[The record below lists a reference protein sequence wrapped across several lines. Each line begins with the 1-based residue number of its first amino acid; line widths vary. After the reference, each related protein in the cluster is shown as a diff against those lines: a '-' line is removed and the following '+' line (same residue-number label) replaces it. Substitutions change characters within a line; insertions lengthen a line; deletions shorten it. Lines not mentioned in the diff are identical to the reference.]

1 MTSPAT
7 EFHFSPRPNRAGEI
21 NWRPWSPE
29 AFARAQLE
37 DKPILL
43 GISAVWCHWC
53 HVMDETTYS
62 DPAVIQLIND
72 RFVAIR
78 VDNDQRPDINARYN
92 MGGWPTTAFLTPGGE
107 VMAGM
112 TYIPPDQMRDVLAQ
126 VSSYYRENK
135 AEIEAK
141 IAEIM
146 LNRAASS
153 SRPGDDAELS
163 DQVLRDVLHSAQ
175 DAYDPVFGGFGTEPK
190 FPHADAID
198 LLLHAYLRD
207 GDRDALH
214 MARKTLEYMCRG
226 GIYDQEWGGFYRY
239 ATKRDWSIPHYEKM
253 LEDNALLLRALL
265 KLYRITQAEEHR
277 RYIDFTISYLD
288 TWLSDADTGAFYGS
302 QDADEE
308 FYPLSAEER
317 KRREAPYVDRTVY
330 TSWNAMAISAYL
342 EASWTRGSARLRD
355 RALRALDWVWDHLH
369 DDAGGMYRYMS
380 PAGPRIAGLLG
391 DQAWTLAA
399 LLDAYETAGRRQDLD
414 RARAI
419 AAFMRDTLRAANGGF
434 LDTPPGHEKLG
445 RLSTGQK
452 PIKENAIAAMGLL
465 RLGRLTHDDEW
476 TRHAREALA
485 AFAHVAET
493 QGYFAAD
500 YAKAVDMLLNPGAD
514 VKVVAADGGGE
525 ALRLAALLAP
535 VPERT
540 VRVIA
545 ASDAASLGAEGLPAE
560 PAPAAYICY
569 GTLCSA
575 PVTSPDDV
583 YEMMERTRQAY
594 EATRPREPLA
604 VPRSERADD

>member
-1 MTSPAT
+1 MTAPAS
-7 EFHFSPRPNRAGEI
+7 EFHFSPRPNRAHEI

-29 AFARAQLE
+29 AFARAQFE

-78 VDNDQRPDINARYN
+78 VDNDQRPDVNARYN
-92 MGGWPTTAFLTPGGE
+92 MGGWPTTAFLTPAGE

-112 TYIPPDQMRDVLAQ
+112 TYIPPEQMRDVLEQ
-126 VSSYYRENK
+126 VSTYYRDNK

-141 IAEIM
+141 IAEI
-146 LNRAASS
+146 LAGRAAAAAQPS
-153 SRPGDDAELS
+153 DASALS
-163 DQVLRDVLHSAQ
+163 GQILRDVLHAAQ

-226 GIYDQEWGGFYRY
+226 GVYDQEWGGFYRY
-239 ATKRDWSIPHYEKM
+239 ATKRDWSEPHYEKM
-253 LEDNALLLRALL
+253 LEDNALLLKALL
-265 KLYRITQAEEHR
+265 KLYRISQAEEHR
-277 RYIDFTISYLD
+277 RYIDFTIEYLD
-288 TWLSDADTGAFYGS
+288 TWLSDPNTGAFYGS
-302 QDADEE
+302 QDADED
-308 FYPLSAEER
+308 FYRLPAEER
-317 KRREAPYVDRTVY
+317 KRHEAPYVDRTIY

-342 EASWTRGSARLRD
+342 EASWTRGVAALRE
-355 RALRALDWVWDHLH
+355 RALRALDWLWESLH
-369 DDAGGMYRYMS
+369 REDAGMYRFLS
-380 PAGPRIAGLLG
+380 PDGPRVAGLLG

-399 LLDAYETAGRRQDLD
+399 LLDAYEAASRPHDLE
-414 RARAI
+414 RARTLAS
-419 AAFMRDTLRAANGGF
+419 FMRDTLRAAGGGF

-445 RLSTGQK
+445 RLSTSQK

-465 RLGRLTHDDEW
+465 RLSRLTHETEW
-476 TRHAREALA
+476 ETLAREALA
-485 AFAHVAET
+485 AFTHVAET

-514 VKVVAADGGGE
+514 VKIVAASGDGE
-525 ALRLAALLAP
+525 RLRLAALLAP
-535 VPERT
+535 VPDRT
-540 VRVIA
+540 VRTIPA
-545 ASDAASLGAEGLPAE
+545 DDATALQREALPPE

-583 YEMMERTRQAY
+583 ADMVQRTRQAY
-594 EATRPREPLA
+594 ESTRPHELLA
-604 VPRSERADD
+604 VPRSEMADD